1 MAEPVTERDLRR
13 WAEALA
19 GIAKS
24 GLAFTENLYE
34 RERYEEILAVAGEIK
49 ATANHGVIGLE
60 PPTVHRDQWL
70 REVTPGRP
78 GYTTPKLGVGAAVSN
93 DRGELLL
100 MQRADSGLWLYPTGY
115 CDVGYS
121 AVEVV
126 VKEVREETGIEVEPL
141 RLIGILD
148 TLRLGSRIPLYSMLF
163 HCRATGGDFNLHP
176 LECSDA
182 GWFTRDN
189 LPEPL
194 LGGERWVE
202 PVFAAI
208 NGELRDV
215 FYDDVRSPIWK
226 TGHE

>member
-1 MAEPVTERDLRR
+1 LRR

-19 GIAKS
+19 GIAQT
-24 GLAFTENLYE
+24 GLAFSDNLYE
-34 RERYEEILAVAGEIK
+34 RERFEEVLAVAGDIK
-49 ATANHGVIGLE
+49 AAANHGAMNVE
-60 PPTVHRDQWL
+60 PPSVHVEQWI
-70 REVTPGRP
+70 REVVPGRP
-78 GYTTPKLGVGAAVSN
+78 GYATPKTAVGAAVVN
-93 DRGELLL
+93 DAGELLL
-100 MQRADSGLWLYPTGY
+100 IQRADSGMWLYPTGY

-126 VKEVREETGIEVEPL
+126 VKEVREETGIEVEPI

-163 HCRATGGDFNLHP
+163 FCRATGGSLALHP

-189 LPEPL
+189 LPSPL
-194 LGGERWVE
+194 LGGDRWVE
-202 PVFAAI
+202 HVFAAI

-215 FYDDVRSPIWK
+215 FYDDVRDPIWR
-226 TGHE
+226 TGH